1 MPMAWIGETERVCRL
16 LCVYKCSDDYPML
29 DLHKTNDIKLA
40 ARRVSL
46 VGQRDSVFN
55 VKLMVSIL
63 HVMLPDKAPVE
74 TA

>member
-1 MPMAWIGETERVCRL
+1 
-16 LCVYKCSDDYPML
+16 ML